1 MLFCFVLY
9 ERRRALASLVLTHY
23 LWGMA
28 VDNLLA
34 TSTVS
39 LSDIIGNGRTYT
51 VPPYQRDYSWQ
62 QDQWEDLWND
72 ILAIEEAGGVH
83 YMGSIVL
90 QNLGDKRYQVI
101 DGQQRFSTLTLIVL
115 AIINQLNALIQQGVD
130 TENNR
135 ERVSLLQKK
144 FIGDKDPGSLTYSSK
159 LKLNENN
166 DSFFQSNLLVFR
178 PPINANTLQDSDKLI
193 WRAYN
198 FFVDRVSEHFQR
210 EERGEVI
217 ANFLNRLVSERLM
230 FIQIVVE
237 DELSAYTVFETLN
250 SRGVGLT
257 ATDLLK
263 NYLFSISTKADLA
276 HVKNKW
282 RKIIDIIGL
291 DTFPVFLRHYWI
303 SRYKLI
309 RQEYLFRAVKGSV
322 DSSPEVIAL
331 LDSLEDNALLYNA
344 LSSYADSFWE
354 GHREIKKRVNELSLF
369 REKQAFPL
377 LIAAYNELSRED
389 FAKVLKLVSVIT
401 FRYTVIGKLQ
411 TNLKE
416 DIYNKAAIAVSR
428 GEAPAIRQIAEL
440 LKPLYPTDV
449 DFKNNF
455 STKSISTRRG
465 KKLVRYILYGLENH
479 LSQADYDFEEN
490 PGTIEHILP
499 ENGNENYVAEFPVAI
514 HDSVVYRLGNYTI
527 LESDKNRACDA
538 LPFAEKRAVYQ
549 TSQYELTKQ
558 ITANQWT
565 PNTIDRRQER
575 LADYASSVWRISQYD
590 VS

>member
-1 MLFCFVLY
+1 
-9 ERRRALASLVLTHY
+9 
-23 LWGMA
+23 MA

-39 LSDIIGNGRTYT
+39 LSDIIGNGKTYT
-51 VPPYQRDYSWQ
+51 VPPYQRDYSWK

-72 ILAIEEAGGVH
+72 ILAIEASGGVH

-90 QNLGDKRYQVI
+90 QNMKEKRYHVI

-115 AIINQLNALIQQGVD
+115 AVIHQLNSLIARGID
-130 TENNR
+130 TADNQ

-178 PPINANTLQDSDKLI
+178 APINPNILQDSDKLI

-198 FFVDRVSEHFQR
+198 FFVDQVTRHFKDVDQ
-210 EERGEVI
+210 GEAI
-217 ANFLNRLVSERLM
+217 ANFLNRLVSEKLM

-263 NYLFSISTKADLA
+263 NYLFSIATSVDLP
-276 HVKNKW
+276 HIKNKW
-282 RKIIDIIGL
+282 RRIIEVIGL
-291 DTFPVFLRHYWI
+291 DDFPVFLRHYWI
-303 SRYKLI
+303 SKYKNI
-309 RQEYLFRAVKGSV
+309 RQEYLFKAVKGSV
-322 DSSPEVIAL
+322 TTSPEVIVL

-344 LSSYADSFWE
+344 LSSYADSIWE
-354 GHREIKKRVNELSLF
+354 GHKEIKKRVNELTLF
-369 REKQAFPL
+369 KEKQAFPI
-377 LIAAYNELSRED
+377 LIAAYNNLSKED
-389 FAKVLKLVSVIT
+389 FAKVLRLVSIIT
-401 FRYTVIGKLQ
+401 FRYTVIGKLP

-416 DIYNKAAIAVSR
+416 DVYNKAAMAISQR
-428 GEAPAIRQIAEL
+428 EATSFNQIAGQVR
-440 LKPLYPTDV
+440 PLYPADI
-449 DFKNNF
+449 DFKKSF
-455 STKSISTRRG
+455 SIKSISTKRG
-465 KKLVRYILYGLENH
+465 RKLLRYVLYAIENH

-499 ENGNENYVAEFPVAI
+499 ENDNENYTEEFPAAI
-514 HDSVVYRLGNYTI
+514 HDSLVYRLGNYTL
-527 LESDKNRACDA
+527 LEEDKNRACA
-538 LPFAEKRAVYQ
+538 TLPFADKKKVYH
-549 TSQYELTKQ
+549 TSQYELSQQ
-558 ITANQWT
+558 ITSDRWT
-565 PNTIDRRQER
+565 PNTLDRRQDR
-575 LADYASSVWRISQYD
+575 LADYASSIWRVSQYD
-590 VS
+590 

>member
-1 MLFCFVLY
+1 
-9 ERRRALASLVLTHY
+9 
-23 LWGMA
+23 MA

-39 LSDIIGNGRTYT
+39 LSDIIGNGKTYT
-51 VPPYQRDYSWQ
+51 VPPYQRDYSWK

-72 ILAIEEAGGVH
+72 ILAIEESGGVH
-83 YMGSIVL
+83 YMGSIIL
-90 QNLGDKRYQVI
+90 QNMGDKRYHVI

-115 AIINQLNALIQQGVD
+115 AVIHQLSLLIQRGID
-130 TENNR
+130 PDNNR

-178 PPINANTLQDSDKLI
+178 PPTNVHALQDSNRLI
-193 WRAYN
+193 WQAYT
-198 FFVDRVSEHFQR
+198 FFTEKVSGRFQGIDQ
-210 EERGEVI
+210 GETI
-217 ANFLNRLVSERLM
+217 ANFLNRLVSEKLM

-263 NYLFSISTKADLA
+263 NYLFSISTKVDLP

-282 RKIIDIIGL
+282 KQIIDVIGL

-303 SRYKLI
+303 SKYKLI
-309 RQEYLFRAVKGSV
+309 RQEYLFRAVKDSV
-322 DSSPEVIAL
+322 TNSPEVIAL
-331 LDSLEDNALLYNA
+331 LEALEDNALLYNA
-344 LSSYADSFWE
+344 LSSYADSFWA
-354 GHREIKKRVNELSLF
+354 GHREIKKRANELSLF
-369 REKQAFPL
+369 KEKQAFPL
-377 LIAAYNELSRED
+377 LIAAYNTLSQED
-389 FAKVLKLVSVIT
+389 FSKVLKLVSVIT

-416 DIYNKAAIAVSR
+416 DVYNKAAIAVSR
-428 GEAPAIRQIAEL
+428 GEVTTIRQIAAL
-440 LKPLYPTDV
+440 LKPLYPSDV

-455 STKSISTRRG
+455 STKSISTKRG
-465 KKLVRYILYGLENH
+465 KKLLRYILYGIENH
-479 LSQADYDFEEN
+479 LSHADYDYEDN
-490 PGTIEHILP
+490 AGTIEHILP
-499 ENGNENYVAEFPVAI
+499 ENGNENYLEDFPAAI
-514 HDSVVYRLGNYTI
+514 HESVVYRLGNYTL
-527 LESDKNRACDA
+527 LEDDKNRACET
-538 LPFAEKRAVYQ
+538 LTFAEKKLIYQ
-549 TSQYELTKQ
+549 TSQYELSKQ

-590 VS
+590 

>member
-1 MLFCFVLY
+1 
-9 ERRRALASLVLTHY
+9 
-23 LWGMA
+23 MA

-39 LSDIIGNGRTYT
+39 LSDIIGNGKTYT
-51 VPPYQRDYSWQ
+51 VPPYQRDYSWK

-72 ILAIEEAGGVH
+72 ILAIEESGGVH

-90 QNLGDKRYQVI
+90 QNMGDKRYHVI

-115 AIINQLNALIQQGVD
+115 AIINQLNSLIDSGVD
-130 TENNR
+130 VENNK

-178 PPINANTLQDSDKLI
+178 APTHPNTLQDSDKLI
-193 WRAYN
+193 WQAYR
-198 FFVDRVSEHFQR
+198 FFITQVSDHFKKIDQ
-210 EERGEVI
+210 GETI
-217 ANFLNRLVSERLM
+217 ANFLNKLVSEKLM

-263 NYLFSISTKADLA
+263 NYLFSIATQVDLP
-276 HVKNKW
+276 HIKSKW
-282 RKIIDIIGL
+282 RKIIDVIGL
-291 DTFPVFLRHYWI
+291 DNFPVFLRHYWI
-303 SRYKLI
+303 SKYKLI
-309 RQEYLFRAVKGSV
+309 RQEYLFRAVKESV
-322 DSSPEVIAL
+322 TSSPEVIRL

-354 GHREIKKRVNELSLF
+354 GHKEIKKRVNELTLF
-369 REKQAFPL
+369 KEKQAFPL
-377 LIAAYNELSRED
+377 LIAVYNNLDREG
-389 FAKVLKLVSVIT
+389 FASVLRLVSIIT

-416 DIYNKAAIAVSR
+416 DVYNKAAIAISR
-428 GEAPAIRQIAEL
+428 EEGVTIKQIAGL
-440 LKPLYPTDV
+440 LRPLYPADI
-449 DFKNNF
+449 DFKNSF
-455 STKSISTRRG
+455 STKSISTKRQKR
-465 KKLVRYILYGLENH
+465 LIRYVLYAIENH
-479 LSQADYDFEEN
+479 LGHASYDFEEN

-499 ENGNENYVAEFPVAI
+499 ENGNENYAEDFPPAI
-514 HDSVVYRLGNYTI
+514 YDSMVYRLGNYTL
-527 LESDKNRACDA
+527 LEGSKNSACEA
-538 LPFAEKRAVYQ
+538 LPFAEKKAIYQ
-549 TSQYELTKQ
+549 TSQYELSRQ
-558 ITANQWT
+558 IASDRWT
-565 PNTIDRRQER
+565 PNTLDRRQER
-575 LADYASSVWRISQYD
+575 LADHASSVWRISQYD
-590 VS
+590 V